1 MKLWQYSCVACTWLS
16 GWATTNAPGQC
27 RVLNHS
33 NSHRRGFRRLIGS
46 PRLFPSPMRSLSKY
60 LPPAF
65 SYLCTCSI
73 RCLWIPD
80 YTSFLESS
88 SLLRPFQLPLWLAKK
103 QIQRLYQFDSLPGF
117 FQLCCQVCV
126 SYLLGHRILLPS
138 HMNPALDQQAPT
150 WGIQGTSRKMC
161 KCENELVYCK
171 QGRLLMTSVAEV
183 IWLKLEREIYKYD
196 GSNFKKKKI

>member
-33 NSHRRGFRRLIGS
+33 NSHRRGFRRLIGR

-103 QIQRLYQFDSLPGF
+103 TNSTFIP
-117 FQLCCQVCV
+117 
-126 SYLLGHRILLPS
+126 
-138 HMNPALDQQAPT
+138 
-150 WGIQGTSRKMC
+150 
-161 KCENELVYCK
+161 
-171 QGRLLMTSVAEV
+171 
-183 IWLKLEREIYKYD
+183 IWLSARLFPTLLSGLCFISSWTSNSVTLTHEPSP
-196 GSNFKKKKI
+196 GSASSHLGNSGNFKENV